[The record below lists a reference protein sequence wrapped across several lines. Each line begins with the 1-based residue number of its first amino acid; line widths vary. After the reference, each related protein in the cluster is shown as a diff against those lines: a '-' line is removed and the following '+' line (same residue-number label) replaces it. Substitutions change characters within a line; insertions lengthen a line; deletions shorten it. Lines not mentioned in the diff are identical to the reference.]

1 MAAFIL
7 TWKEQVWPYQAL
19 RAFVDKFERDR
30 VVEDFWQVRAHKQA
44 KVGDLAFLL
53 KQGANPRGIFGF
65 GRLLEV
71 PRLQEDP
78 GEPGRLRMGARVRFE
93 QLIDPKTHPFLI
105 PLQELYGVLPE
116 WQINA
121 QASGQAALAPQH
133 ENWLI
138 QRLNIAN
145 APEEAASRPDRQ
157 LGRPT
162 TGPKPSDW
170 SGVVKRSGDLPAV
183 TYAMQFGERS
193 LWKIGHAQNLEDRLD
208 EINKHL
214 PVEVLDECWELALV
228 HKCRDSLLAYD
239 MEQKVLELLS
249 KHRTIDERVMCSKSE
264 LEAAW
269 TSAAAAMQRRPD
281 LYQRRDIATP
291 R

>member
-7 TWKEQVWPYQAL
+7 TWKEQVWPYPAL
-19 RAFVDKFERDR
+19 RAFVHRFERDGF
-30 VVEDFWQVRAHKQA
+30 VEELWRMRARKQA

-65 GRLLEV
+65 GRLVDV
-71 PRLQEDP
+71 PTLRDDP
-78 GEPGRLRMGARVRFE
+78 SDPGRLRMRATVRFE
-93 QLIDPKTHPFLI
+93 QLIDPKIHPFLI
-105 PLQELYGVLPE
+105 PLQELSGVLPE

-121 QASGQAALAPQH
+121 PASGQAALAPEH

-162 TGPKPSDW
+162 TGPTPSDW

-183 TYAMQFGERS
+183 TYAMQFGQRS
-193 LWKIGHAQNLEDRLD
+193 LWKIGHAQSLEDRLD

-214 PVEVLDECWELALV
+214 PVEVLDECWEIALV
-228 HKCRDSLLAYD
+228 HKCLDSLLAYD

-249 KHRTIDERVMCSKSE
+249 KHRTINERVMCSKSE

-269 TSAAAAMQRRPD
+269 TSAAAAMQRKPV
-281 LYQRRDIATP
+281 LYQRRDLATP